1 MAKEST
7 IRVFRSDTTSVPTG
21 LTFGELAFSHVAG
34 NSQLYIG
41 NTASAPVW
49 IGAGVTTGDVNN
61 GSEFLVPTQSAVKA
75 FVEAEVG
82 EIVGGG
88 GGVVNNFNGTGGSV
102 TMTGD
107 GGAIFNVQTDK
118 DNVIGAR
125 LASTSVTG
133 VASFSST
140 NFAVAAGQVTIK
152 DGGVANAELVS
163 PFIVVRN
170 DTGTTGDVQ
179 LGNTLTITGNQG
191 LDIALGKS
199 TGAVTITLANTGVLS
214 INGSTGNYGLPLAS
228 TSVTGVAS
236 FNDSYFSVDGN
247 GKVAL
252 VAAYQVTG
260 DRVSAGSFIGVTR
273 SGNSVTVSNT
283 GVHSI
288 NGVTGA
294 ITNVAKTNADNNFS
308 VVQTFDQGLT
318 VTSNAPAQI
327 NQQILATYTTNVVDV
342 LATVDGV
349 GVRVAKGTAGKNS
362 GVGSIALGRSAT
374 TANNTLLTN
383 DDGTFTVANGT
394 VSVNTPIVLF
404 SSSQTNFLVDV
415 FAPNI
420 VNSFNGA
427 TGDVAFSTYVETV
440 NGVTGAITNVAK
452 TDTAQTFT
460 AIQSF
465 SAGLT
470 AAGATFAGAV
480 VADAYRVTS
489 NAINAQVG
497 TTYSL
502 LDSDNGKI
510 ITMDNASPITLTV
523 PSGLPVGFN
532 TTVIQLGAGA
542 VGIISSGT
550 TLNSFEGKLNMA
562 GQHAAV
568 SIISYTSNVF
578 NVAGGLTG

>member
-1 MAKEST
+1 MPKEST
-7 IRVFRSDTTSVPTG
+7 IQLYNSSITGNTPSSGDMSV
-21 LTFGELAFSHVAG
+21 GELAVNIADEKVFFKNLGGTVLPLSQTRDLSGAFAHSDEVVA
-34 NSQLYIG
+34 
-41 NTASAPVW
+41 
-49 IGAGVTTGDVNN
+49 
-61 GSEFLVPTQSAVKA
+61 
-75 FVEAEVG
+75 
-82 EIVGGG
+82 
-88 GGVVNNFNGTGGSV
+88 
-102 TMTGD
+102 
-107 GGAIFNVQTDK
+107 
-118 DNVIGAR
+118 
-125 LASTSVTG
+125 
-133 VASFSST
+133 
-140 NFAVAAGQVTIK
+140 
-152 DGGVANAELVS
+152 
-163 PFIVVRN
+163 
-170 DTGTTGDVQ
+170 
-179 LGNTLTITGNQG
+179 
-191 LDIALGKS
+191 
-199 TGAVTITLANTGVLS
+199 S
-214 INGSTGNYGLPLAS
+214 INGATGDYVLPVAS

-236 FNDSYFSVDGN
+236 FNSSYFSVDGS
-247 GKVAL
+247 GAVSLAT
-252 VAAYQVTG
+252 AYQATG
-260 DRVSAGSFIGVTR
+260 DTVSAGSFIGVTR
-273 SGNSVTVSNT
+273 SDNSVTVSNT

-288 NGVTGA
+288 NGATGA
-294 ITNVAKTNADNNFS
+294 ITNVAFTNVDNNFS

-342 LATVDGV
+342 VATIEGV

-362 GVGSIALGRSAT
+362 GIGSIALGRSAVT
-374 TANNTLLTN
+374 GNNTLLTN

-404 SSSQTNFLVDV
+404 SPSQTNFLVDV

-440 NGVTGAITNVAK
+440 NGATGAITNVAK

-480 VADAYRVTS
+480 VADAYRITS

-510 ITMDNASPITLTV
+510 VTMDNASPITLTV

-568 SIISYTSNVF
+568 SIISYTSDVF

>member
-41 NTASAPVW
+41 NTAGAPVW
-49 IGAGVTTGDVNN
+49 IGAGVTTGNVDN

-260 DRVSAGSFIGVTR
+260 DTVSAGSFIGVTR
-273 SGNSVTVSNT
+273 SGNSVTVNNT

-288 NGVTGA
+288 NGLTGAYVVPVASTSVTGFA
-294 ITNVAKTNADNNFS
+294 SFSDANFAVSATGQVTIKDGGVANAELVNSSINFTDGSSSTAVALGGTLTITGSANEILVSQSSGTYTIGLPDNVVIDGN
-308 VVQTFDQGLT
+308 LT
-318 VTSNAPAQI
+318 VNGTVV
-327 NQQILATYTTNVVDV
+327 TTNVTNMVIEDP
-342 LATVDGV
+342 LLMLGTGNAADTVDLGFY
-349 GVRVAKGTAGKNS
+349 GKYASGGTKFAGLYRDATDKKFKLFVDL
-362 GVGSIALGRSAT
+362 GTEPTTTVGS
-374 TANNTLLTN
+374 
-383 DDGTFTVANGT
+383 
-394 VSVNTPIVLF
+394 
-404 SSSQTNFLVDV
+404 
-415 FAPNI
+415 
-420 VNSFNGA
+420 
-427 TGDVAFSTYVETV
+427 
-440 NGVTGAITNVAK
+440 
-452 TDTAQTFT
+452 
-460 AIQSF
+460 
-465 SAGLT
+465 
-470 AAGATFAGAV
+470 
-480 VADAYRVTS
+480 
-489 NAINAQVG
+489 
-497 TTYSL
+497 
-502 LDSDNGKI
+502 
-510 ITMDNASPITLTV
+510 
-523 PSGLPVGFN
+523 
-532 TTVIQLGAGA
+532 
-542 VGIISSGT
+542 
-550 TLNSFEGKLNMA
+550 
-562 GQHAAV
+562 
-568 SIISYTSNVF
+568 
-578 NVAGGLTG
+578 GGLTGTLVAIIDGGTY